1 MQQSHYQF
9 ETIHPF
15 LDGNGRIGRLM
26 ITLYLVTNQLLHKP
40 TLYLSDFLEKN
51 KSLYYENL
59 TKVRNNNDLI
69 QWLKFFLEGVR
80 STSQNSIQTFKNIIA
95 LRGKVENKIIKL
107 GKKQALA
114 REFLQYLYSNPSIDA
129 NDSAKVLQISLST
142 ALRLIEDFVKL
153 KILIEITGLK
163 RNRVFIF
170 EDYIKL
176 FR

>member
-1 MQQSHYQF
+1 
-9 ETIHPF
+9 
-15 LDGNGRIGRLM
+15 M

-40 TLYLSDFLEKN
+40 ALYLSDFLEKN
-51 KSLYYENL
+51 KSLYYHNL
-59 TKVRNNNDLI
+59 TRVRSHDDLT

-80 STSQNSIQTFKNIIA
+80 STSENSIQTFKNIIA
-95 LRGKVENKIIKL
+95 LRSEVEHKIIKL

-129 NDSAKVLQISLST
+129 NDVAKVLQISLST

-153 KILIEITGLK
+153 EILIEITGLK
-163 RNRVFIF
+163 RNRVFVF
-170 EDYIKL
+170 EEYMQL